1 MLCKVLLHVPHY
13 SVAPFSGVL
22 NFSFILI
29 YIISVRFSF
38 TLYLLLCVMTLS

>member
-1 MLCKVLLHVPHY
+1 MLCKVLCVPHY

-29 YIISVRFSF
+29 YIIFVRFSF
-38 TLYLLLCVMTLS
+38 MLYLLLCALTLS